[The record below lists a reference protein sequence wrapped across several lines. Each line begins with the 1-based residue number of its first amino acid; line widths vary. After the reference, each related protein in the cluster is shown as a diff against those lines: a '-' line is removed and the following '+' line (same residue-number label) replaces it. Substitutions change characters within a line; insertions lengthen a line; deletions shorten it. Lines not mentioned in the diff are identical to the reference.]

1 MKTVP
6 RYWWDF
12 NKSKTSIMVESD
24 NDKFPCVGIFSF
36 AESAESAIDE
46 AEKLI
51 ADLDAGRTTPT
62 NVTEE

>member
-12 NKSKTSIMVESD
+12 NKSKTAIKVESD
-24 NDKFPCVGIFSF
+24 NDKYPCVGVFSF
-36 AESAESAIDE
+36 NESAESAIED
-46 AEKLI
+46 AESLI
-51 ADLDAGRTTPT
+51 SDLDAGRTTPI